1 MADPRYPLVVPDPA
15 DRTSGVRETPT
26 KGTALLRILVLFL
39 GTQGVSYLLLAAVLG
54 QYSRTRVWLH
64 GLAGPFVAVEGVTKF
79 PYHPWWQNG
88 LYLLLTAVILM
99 APFAMLR
106 IPGRRGLAISA
117 GGVVAW
123 ILFGLAQSIH
133 HI

>member
-1 MADPRYPLVVPDPA
+1 VEDPGHPLVVPDPTDHA
-15 DRTSGVRETPT
+15 SELMGSPPLGASFVR
-26 KGTALLRILVLFL
+26 LLVLF
-39 GTQGVSYLLLAAVLG
+39 GAAQGVSFLLLAATLG
-54 QYSRTRVWLH
+54 QFSRSRVWLY

-88 LYLLLTAVILM
+88 LYLVLATVILV
-99 APFAMLR
+99 APLALLR
-106 IPGRRGLAISA
+106 IPGRRGVAISA